1 MKIALQVLLV
11 TLVVW
16 GVYSFVQKDEY
27 LGFYYPDANNL
38 SEDISSVSTFDSLDL
53 CRDWVDEQI
62 SIFNPDGTGYDY
74 ECGKNCDTSGG
85 KPYVCEETL
94 Q

>member
-1 MKIALQVLLV
+1 MKTFLQVLAIA
-11 TLVVW
+11 LVVW
-16 GVYSFVQKDEY
+16 GIYSFVQKDTY
-27 LGFYYPDANNL
+27 LGFYYPDVNNL
-38 SEDISSVSTFDSLDL
+38 SEDISSVTTFDSLEL
-53 CRDWVDEQI
+53 CRNWIDEQV

-94 Q
+94 R

>member
-1 MKIALQVLLV
+1 MVIVISAWGIYSLV
-11 TLVVW
+11 
-16 GVYSFVQKDEY
+16 KADEY
-27 LGFYYPDANNL
+27 LGFYYPDANDL
-38 SEDISSVSTFDSLDL
+38 SKDISSVTTFDSLEL
-53 CRDWVDEQI
+53 CRNWVDEQV

-74 ECGKNCDTSGG
+74 ECGKNCDTSKG

>member
-1 MKIALQVLLV
+1 MKNILGIAIIVI
-11 TLVVW
+11 VVW
-16 GVYSFVQKDEY
+16 GIYSVSKASEY

-38 SEDISSVSTFDSLDL
+38 SEDISSITTFDSLES
-53 CRDWVDEQI
+53 CRDWVEEQVT
-62 SIFNPDGTGYDY
+62 IFNPDGTGYDY
-74 ECGKNCDTSGG
+74 ECGKNCDTSSG

>member
-1 MKIALQVLLV
+1 MKNFLAVLVIAV
-11 TLVVW
+11 TVW
-16 GVYSFVQKDEY
+16 GIYSLVQGDEY

-38 SEDISSVSTFDSLDL
+38 SEDISSITTFDSLEL
-53 CRDWVDEQI
+53 CRDWVDEQV

-74 ECGKNCDTSGG
+74 ECGKNCDTSEG

-94 Q
+94 R

>member
-1 MKIALQVLLV
+1 MKVALQI
-11 TLVVW
+11 LVVIIVIW
-16 GVYSFVQKDEY
+16 VIYSFVQKDEY

-38 SEDISSVSTFDSLDL
+38 SEDISSVVTFDSLEL
-53 CRDWVDEQI
+53 CRDWVDEQV